1 MGDVSVTVESLKNV
15 KKSLTEFQTQVCDVV
30 THVSNHSELVLNKV
44 KASLKKQRE
53 FVEKLIRIKNQIQT
67 ETEECQKNIDSLT
80 KAVQQKKAKLS
91 GKNSEDSEE
100 VQKANNELSEAEAL
114 LAQRKRRKM
123 QLETELDTVKK
134 EIQKEENKE
143 ERLKSAGNEV
153 EKNIQKLNSKMKNF
167 RQQALTSNESNS
179 SGIDRCIQFI
189 EEYEQMNLSN

>member
-30 THVSNHSELVLNKV
+30 THASNHSELVLNKV

-67 ETEECQKNIDSLT
+67 EIEECQKNIDSLT

-114 LAQRKRRKM
+114 LAQMKRRKM

>member
-15 KKSLTEFQTQVCDVV
+15 KKSLTEFQTQVCDVMA
-30 THVSNHSELVLNKV
+30 HASNHSELVLNKV

-53 FVEKLIRIKNQIQT
+53 FVEKLVRIKNQIQT
-67 ETEECQKNIDSLT
+67 EAEECQKNIDSLT
-80 KAVQQKKAKLS
+80 KAVQQKKAELS
-91 GKNSEDSEE
+91 GGNSEDSEE

-114 LAQRKRRKM
+114 LAQMKRRKM
-123 QLETELDTVKK
+123 QLETELDTAKK

-153 EKNIQKLNSKMKNF
+153 EKNIQKLNAKMKNF